1 MAGRNDI
8 FLIVDPDWE
17 VPTRSCAGPAPGGQC
32 PMTAEGQTVPC
43 AGRDLVLLNHNLSP
57 RWWRTVA
64 AGETE
69 CPVPVLVAGGG

>member
-1 MAGRNDI
+1 MAGTHDL

-17 VPTRSCAGPAPGGQC
+17 VPTRSCAGPSRAGECPLAHEGGI
-32 PMTAEGQTVPC
+32 VPC
-43 AGRDLVLLNHNLSP
+43 AGRELVLLNSNLSP
-57 RWWRTVA
+57 RWWRSVA